1 MLSLS
6 PVCRISRIVSALS
19 RQIAISAPQGMFPVV
34 FLVSL
39 FMYPQFFIL
48 GIGASTLSAS
58 PMYLFHN
65 IMTVLPRPIAT
76 FRLKM

>member
-6 PVCRISRIVSALS
+6 PVCRISRIVIALS
-19 RQIAISAPQGMFPVV
+19 RQIAISAPQGMFHVV

-48 GIGASTLSAS
+48 GIDASTLSAS
-58 PMYLFHN
+58 PMYLFQD
-65 IMTVLPRPIAT
+65 IVTVLSRPIAT